1 MKIRNGFVSNSSS
14 SSFCIFGACFEG
26 DKLREV
32 EDKIEDAEFNKQLK
46 DMGLKIIYGNPNN
59 YESEV
64 YIGKSWDSIGGDETG
79 NQFKASIS
87 EAVKVL
93 FSDESIECCSHE
105 DAWYD
110 G

>member
-14 SSFCIFGACFEG
+14 SSFCIFGACFTGE
-26 DKLREV
+26 KAQEV